1 MAEKIRLVQGDTG
14 PQVRLTF
21 TDETSGDPTDLTGAT
36 GTLYV
41 RLVGSTT
48 VVITR
53 ALYINPATA
62 VSGVAYIVWGAGDL
76 NQDPG
81 DYEGEVEIILG
92 TGEKITI
99 FDLLKFRIRADFT

>member
-62 VSGVAYIVWGAGDL
+62 ASGVAYIVWGAGDL

-81 DYEGEVEIILG
+81 DYEGEVEITFSNSNI
-92 TGEKITI
+92 ETI
-99 FDLLKFRIRADFT
+99 YEIIDFQVRDDF